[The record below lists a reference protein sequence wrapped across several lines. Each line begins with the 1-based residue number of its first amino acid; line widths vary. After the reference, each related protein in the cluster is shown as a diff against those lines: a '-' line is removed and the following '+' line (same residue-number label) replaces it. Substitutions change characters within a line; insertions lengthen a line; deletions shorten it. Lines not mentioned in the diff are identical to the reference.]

1 MSWQCVSMAGSRLS
15 LLFILSSFIVALS
28 KTLTPGGVRQIFGVF
43 ILMLFF
49 LKKKQNTFFCVCV
62 CYVPAPNKGLSY
74 VSLTQKTWYGEGG
87 GNREFFTEIMNRA
100 LQGKKLLY

>member
-15 LLFILSSFIVALS
+15 LLFVLSSFIVALS

-49 LKKKQNTFFCVCV
+49 KKKTKHFFLFVSVTFLLLT
-62 CYVPAPNKGLSY
+62 KGLA
-74 VSLTQKTWYGEGG
+74 V
-87 GNREFFTEIMNRA
+87 FH
-100 LQGKKLLY
+100 